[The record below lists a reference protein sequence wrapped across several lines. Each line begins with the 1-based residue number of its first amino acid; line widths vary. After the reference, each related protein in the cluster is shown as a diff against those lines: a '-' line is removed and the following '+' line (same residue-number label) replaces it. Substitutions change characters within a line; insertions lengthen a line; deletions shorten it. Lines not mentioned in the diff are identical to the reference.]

1 MRTLLNSSIMR
12 FDSPQAAEATDYH
25 LARVPETS
33 DLGVLSKA
41 AMHCQACP
49 LYRNATQTV
58 FGEGRLTAKIIFIGE
73 QPGDQEDLAGKPFV
87 GPAGR
92 VLDQALEE
100 VGIDRAS
107 CYVTNAVKHF
117 KWKERGNAAC
127 TTNRMPEK
135 SRHAD
140 HG

>member
-1 MRTLLNSSIMR
+1 MR

-58 FGEGRLTAKIIFIGE
+58 FGEGRSTAKIIFIGE

-87 GPAGR
+87 GFMQDPGSMR
-92 VLDQALEE
+92 TESGVRMK
-100 VGIDRAS
+100 RAQQ
-107 CYVTNAVKHF
+107 V
-117 KWKERGNAAC
+117 
-127 TTNRMPEK
+127 
-135 SRHAD
+135 
-140 HG
+140 